1 MLRFAARDQQLQARK
16 EIVSRRT
23 LSSCKP
29 VCKGRE
35 TLPTNPQRTNLHG
48 MPCTHVC
55 MTKPM
60 HMLADREGM
69 TTNQCVCGGGA
80 VSVMKVSD
88 VKERV

>member
-1 MLRFAARDQQLQARK
+1 
-16 EIVSRRT
+16 
-23 LSSCKP
+23 
-29 VCKGRE
+29 
-35 TLPTNPQRTNLHG
+35 
-48 MPCTHVC
+48 